1 MLNRSCLKKFW
12 FTRKSLDLPRIP
24 THMIINHSDFKLDVT
39 SEIGNLRALLIHS
52 PDNGLGKVV
61 PSKAQDWLFEDIVHL
76 ETMRKNEYDYYVK
89 LLMYFLDPGKIK
101 GKLKDIDAEESKRG
115 FFKPDDT
122 DFHASNQ
129 VIEIQS
135 LLTDILREDDI
146 RKKLVASVCAIEH
159 CHYRLQL
166 KLIDTEPVELA
177 KIIISGSLNRD
188 EMIFAPIPNLI
199 FSRDIGVA
207 VNNYMLLN
215 KPAKKAR
222 ARETL
227 LARYI
232 FFNHPLF
239 ANYRDNI
246 LEIPET
252 VQHFLRPGEDNE
264 QKTTLEGG
272 DVMMVSPQHLLIGC
286 SERTSVSGA
295 NEAIKLLFAH
305 KVVKKVTVVKIPHKR
320 DYMHIDTI
328 FTQVKRNMWVL
339 LRSLAITEPYMDN
352 HEPASWFAD
361 KKSKDKVE
369 IVQFENGK
377 KPVTFD
383 SIEDLL
389 SDISTNDLG
398 SKKKTKFIYSGNDT
412 FPFDAREQWTDSCN
426 LLAVK
431 EGVVLGYDRNDK
443 TVDAFKQQGFDVIRV
458 ADLLQKFENDELD
471 PQKMKNT
478 LILMPSSELSR
489 ARGGFHCMSMPLL
502 RDKIL

>member
-1 MLNRSCLKKFW
+1 MTLNNSE
-12 FTRKSLDLPRIP
+12 
-24 THMIINHSDFKLDVT
+24 FKLDVT

-101 GKLKDIDAEESKRG
+101 GRLAQIDSDESKRS
-115 FFKPDDT
+115 FYKPDDKG
-122 DFHASNQ
+122 FHASSK
-129 VIEIQS
+129 VIEIQT
-135 LLTDILREDDI
+135 LLEDILHEADI
-146 RKKLVASVCAIEH
+146 RKKLVASVCAIEG
-159 CHYRLQL
+159 CNYRLQTQ
-166 KLIDTEPVELA
+166 LIDTEPAELA
-177 KIIISGSLNRD
+177 KIIISGSLNKS

-207 VNNYMLLN
+207 INNYMLLN

-232 FFNHPLF
+232 FYNHPLF
-239 ANYRDNI
+239 ASYRDNI

-252 VQHFLRPGEDNE
+252 VQHFLRPGEDTD

-272 DVMMVSPQHLLIGC
+272 DVMMVSPQHLIIGC
-286 SERTSVSGA
+286 SERTSASGA
-295 NEAIKLLFAH
+295 NEAIKLLFNND
-305 KVVKKVTVVKIPHKR
+305 VVKKVTIVKIPHKR

-339 LRSLAITEPYMDN
+339 LRSLSITEGPLEMD
-352 HEPASWFAD
+352 EPISWFTD

-369 IVQFENGK
+369 IVQFRKGK
-377 KPVTFD
+377 KTKTFNG
-383 SIEDLL
+383 IEDLL
-389 SDISTNDLG
+389 ADISERDLE
-398 SKKKTKFIYSGNDT
+398 SKEKTEFVYSGGDI
-412 FPFDAREQWTDSCN
+412 FPYNSREQWTDSCN
-426 LLAVK
+426 LLAIK

-443 TVDAFKQQGFDVIRV
+443 TVEAFKEKGFAIIKV
-458 ADLLQKFENDELD
+458 ADLLKKFESGELIPENMAD
-471 PQKMKNT
+471 T
-478 LILMPSSELSR
+478 LILMPSAELSR
-489 ARGGFHCMSMPLL
+489 ARGGFHCMSMPLQ
-502 RDKIL
+502 RDAVI

>member
-1 MLNRSCLKKFW
+1 
-12 FTRKSLDLPRIP
+12 
-24 THMIINHSDFKLDVT
+24 MILSDRDFKLDVT

-52 PDNGLGKVV
+52 PDDGLGKVV

-89 LLMYFLDPGKIK
+89 LLMYFLDPDKIK
-101 GKLKDIDAEESKRG
+101 GKLSQIDAAESKRS
-115 FFKPDDT
+115 FFKPDNKH
-122 DFHASNQ
+122 FHASNK
-129 VIEIQS
+129 VIEIQT
-135 LLTDILREDDI
+135 LLADILEDADV
-146 RKKLVASVCAIEH
+146 RKKLIASVCAIES
-159 CHYRLQL
+159 CNYRLQL
-166 KLIDTEPVELA
+166 KLTDTEPIELA
-177 KIIISGSLNRD
+177 KIIISGSLNDD

-239 ANYRDNI
+239 AGYRDNI

-252 VQHFLRPGEDNE
+252 VQHFLRPGDENE
-264 QKTTLEGG
+264 EKTTLEGG
-272 DVMMVSPQHLLIGC
+272 DVMMVSPEHLIIGC
-286 SERTSVSGA
+286 SERTSASGA
-295 NEAIKLLFAH
+295 NEAIKLLFKN

-339 LRSLAITEPYMDN
+339 LRSLAITGSSVEEQDPI
-352 HEPASWFAD
+352 SWFAD
-361 KKSKDKVE
+361 KKAKNKTD
-369 IVQFENGK
+369 IVQFEDGK
-377 KPVTFD
+377 KTKTFD
-383 SIEDLL
+383 CIEDLL
-389 SDISTNDLG
+389 RDISEKDLK
-398 SKKKTKFIYSGNDT
+398 SDKKTKFIYSGNDT

-426 LLAVK
+426 LLALK

-443 TVDAFKQQGFDVIRV
+443 TMEAFKKHGFDVIKV
-458 ADLLQKFENDELD
+458 DELLQKFENDELD
-471 PQKMKNT
+471 PQEMKNT
-478 LILMPSSELSR
+478 LILMPSAELSR

-502 RDKIL
+502 RDVI